1 MRTIAVCLMLTSA
14 LVMLTTIIIT
24 TRAVLQEIF
33 PSQTQPFEYYPPE
46 EE

>member
-1 MRTIAVCLMLTSA
+1 MRTLAVCLMLTSA
-14 LVMLTTIIIT
+14 LLMLTTIITI

-33 PSQTQPFEYYPPE
+33 PNQTQPYEYYPPE